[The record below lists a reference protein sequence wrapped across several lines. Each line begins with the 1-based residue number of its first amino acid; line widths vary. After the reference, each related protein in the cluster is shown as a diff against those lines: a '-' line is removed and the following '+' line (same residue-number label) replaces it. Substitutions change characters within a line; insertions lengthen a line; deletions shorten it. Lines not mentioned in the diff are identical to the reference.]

1 MNSFFYIDL
10 PTRFRD
16 LDALGHVNNAV
27 YITYFE
33 EGRKSFFLSYIN
45 EKESAF
51 DFPFILAHIQCDYN
65 RPITLKDAIGLQM
78 WVGSIGNK
86 SFAFLYEIIDRK
98 NDSIVYASGKS
109 VQVSFDYKLQKSI
122 PISETLKHKLLP
134 FLKNGA

>member
-33 EGRKSFFLSYIN
+33 EGRKSFFLSHIN

-51 DFPFILAHIQCDYN
+51 EFPFILAHIQCDYK
-65 RPITLKDAIGLQM
+65 RPITLNDAIGLQM

-86 SFAFLYEIIDRK
+86 SFDFLYEIIDRTDK
-98 NDSIVYASGKS
+98 TLIYAAGKS

-122 PISETLKHKLLP
+122 PIPETLKHKLLS